1 MNVAPN
7 RLAKKIHVHLTRI
20 SAILADKRTV
30 PIATDRYD
38 NPPGQQVPHHARAF
52 VTSGPALIKAL
63 TEKEK
68 PFICLNASNT
78 IPAVRSIPR

>member
-1 MNVAPN
+1 MTSIA
-7 RLAKKIHVHLTRI
+7 AYDDHLTLQ
-20 SAILADKRTV
+20 SLSV
-30 PIATDRYD
+30 EMIATDRYD